1 MNDFFSFSVI
11 IPHRN
16 SVNTLKRLF
25 DTIPERSD
33 IEIILVDN
41 SDIPITKEDVNI
53 NRDYQLCWAD
63 PKRFAG
69 GARNVGIE
77 NAHGKWLV
85 FADADDYFTPNAFD
99 DYYKFV
105 NSDVDIVYFGM
116 DGVYIE
122 TGERSTRG
130 DMFTQ
135 LVQKYLAGDIDEMTL
150 RTGFPSPCSKMVRH
164 ELVSK
169 HSIRYD
175 EVRANND
182 DYFALLAGYYANK
195 VTAYDSLVYVYVAST
210 GSIMH
215 RRSKDVMLTRFEVI
229 LRCNQFKKQHGLGKY
244 QGSVMYFLSESRHY
258 GVKAMWEFVLM
269 LVKYKQNPLIGMK
282 NWQKTAKR
290 IRIKEKK
297 ETAYLVK
304 E

>member
-1 MNDFFSFSVI
+1 MNDTCSFSVI

-25 DTIPERSD
+25 DTIPDWSD

-41 SDIPITKEDVNI
+41 SDVPITKEDINI
-53 NRDYQLCWAD
+53 DRDYQLCWAD

-85 FADADDYFTPNAFD
+85 FADADDYFTSNAFD
-99 DYYKFV
+99 DFYKFV

-116 DGVYIE
+116 DGIYIE

-135 LVQKYLAGDIDEMTL
+135 LVKKYLAGEIDEMTL
-150 RTGFPSPCSKMVRH
+150 RTSFPSPCSKMVRH

-169 HSIRYD
+169 HAIRYD
-175 EVRANND
+175 EVCANND
-182 DYFALLAGYYANK
+182 DYFALLAGYYASK
-195 VTAYDSLVYVYVAST
+195 ITAFDSLVYVYVASA

-229 LRCNQFKKQHGLGKY
+229 LRCNQFKKRHGLGKY
-244 QGSVMYFLSESRHY
+244 QGSVMYFLSESWHY
-258 GVKAMWEFVLM
+258 GIKAMWEFFSM
-269 LVKYKQNPLIGMK
+269 LIKYKQNPFIGMR
-282 NWQKTAKR
+282 NWFNTAKR
-290 IRIKEKK
+290 IKKQEKK
-297 ETAYLVK
+297 DSKYIVK
-304 E
+304 